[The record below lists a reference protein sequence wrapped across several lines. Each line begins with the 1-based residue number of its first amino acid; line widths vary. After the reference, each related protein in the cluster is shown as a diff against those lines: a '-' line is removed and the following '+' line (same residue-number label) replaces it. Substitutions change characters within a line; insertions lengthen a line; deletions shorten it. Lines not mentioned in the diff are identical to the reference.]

1 MLRRVRYCGFTAVE
15 LLVVIGIIMVLAG
28 LSISAIQRVRGTA
41 NRIHCANNLRQVGL
55 ALHAYHGSHGAFPAG
70 CDVQDGEAPYPLLG
84 WAAHL
89 LPYIDQEPLWRSTD
103 QAFKQSSFIGDN
115 PPHIGLNT
123 VLPVYTCPA
132 DERTF
137 YPQKTPPTGI
147 QVALSSYLGVA
158 GTDFETEDGMLFT
171 DSAVQLSEVTD
182 GASNTLLVGERPQ
195 STICGL
201 AGGTAARAKIRE
213 ALATRSWVSKRKML
227 LSSLR
232 QPVRAGRMN
241 SRQALLPISATCSTF
256 GVCTQEAP
264 ISCWS
269 TLQCISSRTRRH
281 PLCPPWPRGRAA
293 KLHRYLELSTARR
306 R

>member
-1 MLRRVRYCGFTAVE
+1 MR
-15 LLVVIGIIMVLAG
+15 
-28 LSISAIQRVRGTA
+28 
-41 NRIHCANNLRQVGL
+41 
-55 ALHAYHGSHGAFPAG
+55 
-70 CDVQDGEAPYPLLG
+70 
-84 WAAHL
+84 L

-182 GASNTLLVGERPQ
+182 GASNTLLVVSAPQRRFAVWLVVRRLGPRYERLLRHVLGCPREKCF
-195 STICGL
+195 S
-201 AGGTAARAKIRE
+201 RA
-213 ALATRSWVSKRKML
+213 
-227 LSSLR
+227 
-232 QPVRAGRMN
+232 
-241 SRQALLPISATCSTF
+241 
-256 GVCTQEAP
+256 
-264 ISCWS
+264 
-269 TLQCISSRTRRH
+269 
-281 PLCPPWPRGRAA
+281 
-293 KLHRYLELSTARR
+293 
-306 R
+306 